1 MNIFICKIQLFVI
14 YLDIEEGGGGGGGGG
29 IYN

>member
-14 YLDIEEGGGGGGGGG
+14 YLDIEEGGGGGGG